1 MNLDNCEA
9 ELNKERN
16 IYISLSKE
24 FKSMIDNHEAEIK
37 LRLQFESKLNNQT
50 SIFKELESRFKTV
63 SKEFVI
69 NNERQ
74 KELFDLLAKLRQDNS
89 TISARNNEL
98 ELENKI
104 LVEKFKM
111 NTQIV
116 EQMQNSKENQE
127 KELKNLKNEVL
138 SLRSERNDA
147 ISKNKDLEIALS
159 FKKDEFAAKKNENVT
174 LDTKIEQKDGIIRRQ
189 NEMIESLQSELR
201 NLRKDIEY
209 NKNKLSVSMVQLKDL
224 DKMCKQYKTERDK

>member
-1 MNLDNCEA
+1 LEQVNKKLLEEIKVYKDNLEEKTKEISSIKADLDNCEA

-16 IYISLSKE
+16 IYISLNKE

-74 KELFDLLAKLRQDNS
+74 KELFDLLAQLRQDNS

-111 NTQIV
+111 NKQIV
-116 EQMQNSKENQE
+116 DQMNNSKESYE
-127 KELKNLKNEVL
+127 KELKNLNNEVL
-138 SLRSERNDA
+138 ALRSERNDA
-147 ISKNKDLEIALS
+147 ISKNKDLEITLS
-159 FKKDEFAAKKNENVT
+159 FKKDE
-174 LDTKIEQKDGIIRRQ
+174 
-189 NEMIESLQSELR
+189 
-201 NLRKDIEY
+201 
-209 NKNKLSVSMVQLKDL
+209 
-224 DKMCKQYKTERDK
+224 

>member
-1 MNLDNCEA
+1 MEQVNKKLLEEIKVYKDNLEEKTKEISSIKADLDNCEA

-16 IYISLSKE
+16 IYISLNKE

-74 KELFDLLAKLRQDNS
+74 KELFDLLAQLRQDNS

-111 NTQIV
+111 NKQIV
-116 EQMQNSKENQE
+116 DQMNNSKESYE
-127 KELKNLKNEVL
+127 KELKNLNNEVL
-138 SLRSERNDA
+138 ALRSERNDA
-147 ISKNKDLEIALS
+147 ISKNKDLEITLS
-159 FKKDEFAAKKNENVT
+159 FKKDE
-174 LDTKIEQKDGIIRRQ
+174 
-189 NEMIESLQSELR
+189 
-201 NLRKDIEY
+201 
-209 NKNKLSVSMVQLKDL
+209 
-224 DKMCKQYKTERDK
+224 

>member
-1 MNLDNCEA
+1 LLEEIKVYKDNLEEKTKEISLIKADLDNCEA

-16 IYISLSKE
+16 IYISLNKE

-74 KELFDLLAKLRQDNS
+74 KELFDLLAQLRQDNS

-98 ELENKI
+98 ELENKV

-111 NTQIV
+111 NQQIV
-116 EQMQNSKENQE
+116 EQMHASKE
-127 KELKNLKNEVL
+127 
-138 SLRSERNDA
+138 S
-147 ISKNKDLEIALS
+147 
-159 FKKDEFAAKKNENVT
+159 
-174 LDTKIEQKDGIIRRQ
+174 
-189 NEMIESLQSELR
+189 
-201 NLRKDIEY
+201 
-209 NKNKLSVSMVQLKDL
+209 
-224 DKMCKQYKTERDK
+224 